1 MSGLAVHI
9 PLKLDKND
17 LCTRVGL
24 FASGPPRCGG
34 RRMGRDLKKR
44 GAVSYRVHRFDIHME
59 EDASKLEAFLNG
71 LAGEV
76 VAIIPN
82 VKSTTL
88 AQIYGATRKVDF
100 LLVVERV

>member
-1 MSGLAVHI
+1 M
-9 PLKLDKND
+9 
-17 LCTRVGL
+17 T
-24 FASGPPRCGG
+24 
-34 RRMGRDLKKR
+34 
-44 GAVSYRVHRFDIHME
+44 YRVHRLDIHME
-59 EDASKLEAFLNG
+59 KDVSKLEAFLNE

-82 VKSTTL
+82 VKKTTL